1 MLRDSQDAYIL
12 YGVRGMPANFYIGKL
27 GKISKVEVGFHGES
41 ALENN
46 IKDIL

>member
-1 MLRDSQDAYIL
+1 MLISFTVLGGCQPI
-12 YGVRGMPANFYIGKL
+12 FIFGKL